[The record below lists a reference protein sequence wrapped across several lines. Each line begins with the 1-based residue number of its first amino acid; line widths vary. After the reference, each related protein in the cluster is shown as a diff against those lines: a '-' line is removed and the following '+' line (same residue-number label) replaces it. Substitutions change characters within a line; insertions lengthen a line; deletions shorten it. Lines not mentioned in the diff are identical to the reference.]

1 MLAIEPVD
9 TCDKVLKKTISGPI
23 RLNYNSKGQL
33 FGFVDDYYVPT
44 HLVEGINEEEPVC
57 VDVVFNG
64 EKWQAYKLLR
74 YNGN

>member
-1 MLAIEPVD
+1 MLAIVLTD
-9 TCDKVLKKTISGPI
+9 TCDKVLKKTVSGPI

-64 EKWQAYKLLR
+64 KNWQAYRLVRFIEK
-74 YNGN
+74 